1 MIRYSGQ
8 PLPESPRIA
17 VFANDALGNFV
28 MATPLLQLLDA
39 ERKPGWIDYF
49 GGTRT
54 QELQGASD
62 LFDRAFSLLGSNR
75 EDLIA
80 VLAER
85 PHYDLLI
92 NLESTPFTKTVA
104 SLFAGPETLVA
115 GPCMAPG
122 GRGELPFSAD
132 ERGKLWEDK
141 SWASE
146 DLVHRY
152 PFLRSGFISEIFAR
166 LCYLEGD
173 LPPYKVPVEEPERHV
188 PDILIATA
196 ASLPEKLWDHEK
208 WAAAIRRLR
217 AEGKSVGL
225 LGAPPSAQAEHWKGA
240 TFEAL
245 LVGEGMAEDLRGA
258 FTLPQ
263 VAGAL
268 KKANGVL
275 TLDNGILHLAVAVGT
290 PTVGLFRHG
299 IHHLW
304 APPSPKLTVLTPGEG
319 KLVDEISVDTAHD
332 ALRRRMV
339 EAA

>member
-28 MATPLLQLLDA
+28 MATPLLQLLDS
-39 ERKPGWIDYF
+39 ERKPGWLDYF

-62 LFDRAFSLLGSNR
+62 LFDRAFSLHGSKR
-75 EDLIA
+75 EDLLS
-80 VLAER
+80 VLEER

-104 SLFAGPETLVA
+104 SLLAGPESLVA
-115 GPCMAPG
+115 GPCAAEG
-122 GRGELPFSAD
+122 GRGDLPFSND

-141 SWASE
+141 TWASE
-146 DLVHRY
+146 DIVHRY

-173 LPPYKVPVEEPERHV
+173 LPSYKVPVEDPDRSV
-188 PDILIATA
+188 PDILIATT
-196 ASLPEKLWDHEK
+196 ASLPEKLWDPEK
-208 WAAAIRRLR
+208 WTTAIRRLR
-217 AEGKSVGL
+217 DGGRTVGL
-225 LGAPPSAQAEHWKGA
+225 LGAPPAAQAEHWKGA

-245 LVGEGMAEDLRGA
+245 LIGPGMAEDLRGA
-258 FTLPQ
+258 FTLPE

-268 KKANGVL
+268 KRAKGVL

-290 PTVGLFRHG
+290 STVGLYRHG

-304 APPSPKLTVLTPGEG
+304 APPSPRLTVLTPGEG
-319 KLVDEISVDTAHD
+319 RLVDEISVDNALE
-332 ALRRRMV
+332 ALRRQMV

>member
-8 PLPESPRIA
+8 PLPERPRIA

-28 MATPLLQLLDA
+28 MATPLLQLLDS

-54 QELQGASD
+54 AELQGASD
-62 LFDRAFSLLGSNR
+62 LFDRAFSLHGSKR
-75 EDLIA
+75 EDLLA

-92 NLESTPFTKTVA
+92 NLESTPFTKTIV
-104 SLFAGPETLVA
+104 SLLAGPASLVA
-115 GPCMAPG
+115 GPCMAEG
-122 GRGELPFSAD
+122 GRSELPFSDD
-132 ERGKLWEDK
+132 ERGKLWADKEWAAEDTVK
-141 SWASE
+141 
-146 DLVHRY
+146 RY
-152 PFLRSGFISEIFAR
+152 PFLRSGFISEIFVR

-173 LPPYKVPVEEPERHV
+173 LPGYKVPVEIPDRKI

-208 WAAAIRRLR
+208 WSAVVRTLR
-217 AEGKSVGL
+217 GMGRSVGL
-225 LGAPPSAQAEHWKGA
+225 LGAPPAAQAEHWKGA
-240 TFEAL
+240 TFETL

-258 FTLPQ
+258 FSLPQ

-268 KKANGVL
+268 SKAKGVL

-290 PTVGLFRHG
+290 PTVGLYRHG
-299 IHHLW
+299 IHRLW
-304 APPSPKLTVLTPGEG
+304 APPSQNLTVLTPGEG
-319 KLVDEISVDTAHD
+319 KLVDEITVESVLE